1 LVVVEQVADQVAEH
15 RVEPTAKARQIIQ
28 VVKAETQ
35 DHNLTQ
41 EQVAE
46 VAGPQHCS

>member
-1 LVVVEQVADQVAEH
+1 LVVVEQVADLVEVHQ
-15 RVEPTAKARQIIQ
+15 VEPMVKERQIIQ